1 MGSLEDV
8 RRQRTRTFDTIA
20 AVVLTVGIIG
30 LLREVLVGRY
40 GLSWTYIA
48 SAWPIYLRG
57 AWVTFYV
64 TTVAY
69 IVGMGIGFII
79 GWARAARVSVRKPG
93 AQGAAVFG
101 VKYTLRRMGDGYV
114 AAIRGTPLFVQ
125 IVFVSSVLVI
135 RFSRLYLLSTGLVSK
150 IVEYIE
156 RRLRVPGL
164 GSQQEPTTRV

>member
-30 LLREVLVGRY
+30 LLLEVLVGRY

-48 SAWPIYLRG
+48 SAWAIYLRG

-69 IVGMGIGFII
+69 IVGMAIGFII
-79 GWARAARVSVRKPG
+79 GSARGGAGSVGELGARGAPVS
-93 AQGAAVFG
+93 G
-101 VKYTLRRMGDGYV
+101 VG
-114 AAIRGTPLFVQ
+114 
-125 IVFVSSVLVI
+125 
-135 RFSRLYLLSTGLVSK
+135 
-150 IVEYIE
+150 
-156 RRLRVPGL
+156 
-164 GSQQEPTTRV
+164 

>member
-1 MGSLEDV
+1 MGSLEDL

-30 LLREVLVGRY
+30 LLLEVLVGRY

-79 GWARAARVSVRKPG
+79 GWASAARVSVRKPG
-93 AQGAAVFG
+93 AQGAGVFG
-101 VKYTLRRMGDGYV
+101 LKSTLRRMGGWSRC
-114 AAIRGTPLFVQ
+114 ASRGTPV
-125 IVFVSSVLVI
+125 VG
-135 RFSRLYLLSTGLVSK
+135 RF
-150 IVEYIE
+150 
-156 RRLRVPGL
+156 
-164 GSQQEPTTRV
+164 